1 MKAEEQRAVCDLQNK
16 VFHHPANKSRG
27 TEQFVT
33 YRIKFF
39 IIQLGEHSALDL
51 LRFEWRPV
59 EDGQAELRLDF
70 LLDRH
75 SCTQPVSYTHLT
87 LPTNIAV

>member
-1 MKAEEQRAVCDLQNK
+1 MKVEGVKSFSLAEK
-16 VFHHPANKSRG
+16 VFHHPANESRG

-75 SCTQPVSYTHLT
+75 SCTQRVS
-87 LPTNIAV
+87 